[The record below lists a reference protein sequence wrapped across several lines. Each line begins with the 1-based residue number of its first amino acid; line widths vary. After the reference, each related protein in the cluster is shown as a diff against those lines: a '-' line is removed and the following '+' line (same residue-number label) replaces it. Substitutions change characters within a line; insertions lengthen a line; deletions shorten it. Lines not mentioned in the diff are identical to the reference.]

1 MKKITKLGIGL
12 VLAGFLGS
20 CSISGPLMVTN
31 HPVGEKR
38 GEASR
43 KIFLNITFGQTDL
56 GAITAAKNGG
66 ITKIAT
72 VDWKVT
78 GGIFSTTYTTVVTG
92 E

>member
-1 MKKITKLGIGL
+1 MKNLTKFAVVL

-31 HPVGEKR
+31 HSGGDKK

-43 KIFLNITFGQTDL
+43 KIIFNITLGQTDL

-66 ITKIAT
+66 IKKIAT

-78 GGIFSTTYTTVVTG
+78 GGIFSTTYTTIVTG